1 MVSCRRI
8 FLSITLVVLAS
19 NQCEC
24 GIYDIIR
31 TLIQYNVVGTPVYLQ
46 TTKWDFDPDVSK
58 KRREHFYELHGY
70 RAEKYLERIGTGV
83 DGKHRYRQ
91 QQNDIRDE
99 NHLQG
104 LNYLRP

>member
-1 MVSCRRI
+1 MVLCRRI

-46 TTKWDFDPDVSK
+46 TTKWDFDPD
-58 KRREHFYELHGY
+58 LHGY
-70 RAEKYLERIGTGV
+70 RAEKYLERIGAGI
-83 DGKHRYRQ
+83 DGKHKYRQ
-91 QQNDIRDE
+91 QQNEIRDE

>member
-1 MVSCRRI
+1 MEVI
-8 FLSITLVVLAS
+8 VEIINYKLQITLVILAS

-58 KRREHFYELHGY
+58 KRREHFYE
-70 RAEKYLERIGTGV
+70 V
-83 DGKHRYRQ
+83 SV
-91 QQNDIRDE
+91 
-99 NHLQG
+99 
-104 LNYLRP
+104 